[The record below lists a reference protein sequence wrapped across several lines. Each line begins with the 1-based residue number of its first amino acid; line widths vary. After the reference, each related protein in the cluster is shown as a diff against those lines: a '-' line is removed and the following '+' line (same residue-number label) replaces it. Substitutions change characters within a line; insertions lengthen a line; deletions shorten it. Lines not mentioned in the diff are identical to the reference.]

1 MHKHVCRPIFDFI
14 FNKVLIFLNLNAHK
28 MHNWVISSYF
38 EIMEFLGCYSFGSP
52 SILMRPRS
60 LKPRLHAIHDFQMCH
75 VVLRF
80 ILWVYTY
87 RVPTTIR
94 PMTKWLHH
102 DVLGWF
108 MQYLDNCSIEWV
120 KVTQYSDE
128 EFLFQQFSGYR
139 IGHFTSFWLLGFSDH
154 FHKSKLLLTTRQD
167 TSDSL
172 PLFSLWQHNE
182 SKTSV
187 SGTKLPGLL
196 YLVVTTLLSASVY
209 PSRPRHRYLK
219 QQLIANGQTSIGTLE
234 ELTWDYWMREHVSH
248 HKAFSTCLNRPFCFA
263 PLWD

>member
-1 MHKHVCRPIFDFI
+1 MHIHVCRPIFDFI

-60 LKPRLHAIHDFQMCH
+60 LKPWLHAIHDFQMCH

-108 MQYLDNCSIEWV
+108 MQYSHNCSIEWV
-120 KVTQYSDE
+120 KATQYLAE
-128 EFLFQQFSGYR
+128 EFLFNSSLDTGLDTLQASDYSVLVT
-139 IGHFTSFWLLGFSDH
+139 IFTNQSSYLLLGRTH
-154 FHKSKLLLTTRQD
+154 LTRCHCFHCDNTMNPRLVSVVQNFLVYRVWAATALL
-167 TSDSL
+167 
-172 PLFSLWQHNE
+172 P
-182 SKTSV
+182 
-187 SGTKLPGLL
+187 
-196 YLVVTTLLSASVY
+196 ASVY
-209 PSRPRHRYLK
+209 PSRLRYH
-219 QQLIANGQTSIGTLE
+219 NS
-234 ELTWDYWMREHVSH
+234 D
-248 HKAFSTCLNRPFCFA
+248 
-263 PLWD
+263 